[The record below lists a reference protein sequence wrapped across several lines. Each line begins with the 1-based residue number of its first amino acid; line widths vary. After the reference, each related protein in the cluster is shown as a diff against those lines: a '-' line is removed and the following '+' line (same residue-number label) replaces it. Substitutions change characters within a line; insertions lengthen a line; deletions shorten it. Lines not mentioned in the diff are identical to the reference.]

1 MNAISHCLKAVHD
14 SSGPVLLMG
23 AESARLSVAISA
35 EAPQQAPV
43 AESITL
49 KLSLTELDARPIRR
63 HALAIVADPLPA
75 AMARE
80 HDAVLARLRD
90 VLAERVLV
98 MAPQQAAL
106 TTRLTALGYRML
118 VRTSQTLIAS
128 FDLYDYKQRPTWLN
142 AEHWAN
148 PQQWDRFRW

>member
-1 MNAISHCLKAVHD
+1 MNAISHCLNAVQE
-14 SSGPVLLMG
+14 SSGPVLLLG
-23 AESARLSVAISA
+23 EERARLSAAISA
-35 EAPQQAPV
+35 EMPQQTSASECTTAP
-43 AESITL
+43 
-49 KLSLTELDARPIRR
+49 LSLSELASRPVRR

-75 AMARE
+75 AMASE

-98 MAPQQAAL
+98 MAQQQAAL

-118 VRTSQTLIAS
+118 AHSSHTLIAS

>member
-1 MNAISHCLKAVHD
+1 MNAISHCLNAAQET
-14 SSGPVLLMG
+14 SGSVLLLGEEG
-23 AESARLSVAISA
+23 ARISAAISA
-35 EAPQQAPV
+35 EATQQGAAP
-43 AESITL
+43 ECSTL
-49 KLSLTELDARPIRR
+49 KLSLAELVAGPERR
-63 HALAIVADPLPA
+63 HAL
-75 AMARE
+75 ARE

-98 MAPQQAAL
+98 MAPQQADL

>member
-1 MNAISHCLKAVHD
+1 MNAIAHCLNAVRE
-14 SSGPVLLMG
+14 SSGSVLLLG
-23 AESARLSVAISA
+23 AESEQLSAAISKDSPRR
-35 EAPQQAPV
+35 AP
-43 AESITL
+43 TL
-49 KLSLTELDARPIRR
+49 ECIRQPLSLTELAARPLHR

-75 AMARE
+75 AMAHD

-118 VRTSQTLIAS
+118 VRTSQTLVAS

>member
-1 MNAISHCLKAVHD
+1 MNAIRHCLKAVRE
-14 SSGPVLLMG
+14 SSGPVLLLG
-23 AESARLSVAISA
+23 AESTRLSAAISTDTPLPTP
-35 EAPQQAPV
+35 APTCV
-43 AESITL
+43 HVNLTL
-49 KLSLTELDARPIRR
+49 GELTAQPSHRY
-63 HALAIVADPLPA
+63 ALAIVADPLPA
-75 AMARE
+75 AMVRE
-80 HDAVLARLRD
+80 HDAVLGRLRD

-98 MAPQQAAL
+98 MAPQQETL

-118 VRTSQTLIAS
+118 VSTSHTVVAS

>member
-1 MNAISHCLKAVHD
+1 MNAISHFLNAVQE
-14 SSGPVLLMG
+14 SSGPVLLLG
-23 AESARLSVAISA
+23 EERARLSALISA
-35 EAPQQAPV
+35 ELPQHASAPDCT
-43 AESITL
+43 TL
-49 KLSLTELDARPIRR
+49 PLRLTELAARPVRR
-63 HALAIVADPLPA
+63 HALAIVADLLPE

-80 HDAVLARLRD
+80 HDAILARLRD

>member
-1 MNAISHCLKAVHD
+1 MNAISHCLNAAQET
-14 SSGPVLLMG
+14 SGSVLLLGEEG
-23 AESARLSVAISA
+23 ARISAAISA
-35 EAPQQAPV
+35 EATQQGAAP
-43 AESITL
+43 ECSTL
-49 KLSLTELDARPIRR
+49 KLSLAELVAGPERR
-63 HALAIVADPLPA
+63 HALAIVADPLPE

-98 MAPQQAAL
+98 MAPQQADL

-128 FDLYDYKQRPTWLN
+128 FDLYDYKQRPTWLK